1 MKRILF
7 LIMLLCAVGACSQP
21 GVDNHELEGNWD
33 AMKLDKPKLEFTAE
47 GGVDTVTV
55 KNYTSWWVSGGY
67 NLKRDENGIGT
78 QDGKYYHPTR
88 FVFLDAEW
96 FQALVP
102 DNGKSNQVIVTVDA
116 NTLGKPREAILEMT
130 GGDIFSHILI
140 YQQ

>member
-1 MKRILF
+1 
-7 LIMLLCAVGACSQP
+7 
-21 GVDNHELEGNWD
+21 
-33 AMKLDKPKLEFTAE
+33 MKLDKPKLKFTSE

-55 KNYTSWWVSGGY
+55 KNYTSWWISVGY

-78 QDGKYYHPTR
+78 QDGNYYHPTR
-88 FVFLDAEW
+88 FDFLDAEW

-116 NTLGKPREAILEMT
+116 NTLGKPREAVLEMT
-130 GGDIFSHILI
+130 AGDIFGTILI

>member
-7 LIMLLCAVGACSQP
+7 LIMFLCAVGACSQP
-21 GVDNHELEGNWD
+21 GVDNHELEGNWES
-33 AMKLDKPKLEFTAE
+33 MKLDKPKLEFTSE

-55 KNYTSWWVSGGY
+55 KNYTSWWISVGY

-88 FVFLDAEW
+88 FDFLDAEW

-102 DNGKSNQVIVTVDA
+102 DNGKSNQVIVTVGA
-116 NTLGKPREAILEMT
+116 NTLGKPREAVLEMT
-130 GGDIFSHILI
+130 AGDIFGTILI